1 MAVPS
6 LNLEEY
12 QFGDAGVLLNG
23 TSAVPFCDLTSI
35 EGLDNAP
42 FATSITDQDGRDG
55 GYVEAQYETTRTVT
69 LGGIVYA
76 NPSLLETYLDSLK
89 YNFRPLNVNTPLYFN
104 HGTGQIRCVFGKS
117 LGFKASKDQMR
128 RLGKAEFQVQIACE
142 DPRIYDSTVTTVTIP
157 VAGTGTATLIG
168 NRRAPAIMR
177 LNGPLTNPA
186 ITYLDLEL
194 WTNITMTFNTTLI
207 AGQYIDIDL
216 VLRTCLRETGASV
229 RHLMTFTGGTWVGN
243 ELVTHPVTWYL
254 LNGGSS
260 TLSLEAS
267 AGTGNLVIT
276 TRSAWR

>member
-142 DPRIYDSTVTTVTIP
+142 DPRIYDSTVTTVTIA
-157 VAGTGTATLIG
+157 VAGNGTATLIG
-168 NRRAPAIMR
+168 NRQAPAIMR

-186 ITYLDLEL
+186 ITFSG
-194 WTNITMTFNTTLI
+194 ITMTFNTTLI

-229 RHLMTFTGGTWVGN
+229 RHLMTFTGGTW
-243 ELVTHPVTWYL
+243 YL

-260 TLSLEAS
+260 TLSLAAS

>member
-1 MAVPS
+1 
-6 LNLEEY
+6 
-12 QFGDAGVLLNG
+12 
-23 TSAVPFCDLTSI
+23 
-35 EGLDNAP
+35 
-42 FATSITDQDGRDG
+42 
-55 GYVEAQYETTRTVT
+55 
-69 LGGIVYA
+69 
-76 NPSLLETYLDSLK
+76 
-89 YNFRPLNVNTPLYFN
+89 
-104 HGTGQIRCVFGKS
+104 
-117 LGFKASKDQMR
+117 MR

-142 DPRIYDSTVTTVTIP
+142 EPRIYDSTVTTVTIA
-157 VAGTGTATLIG
+157 VAGNGTATLIG
-168 NRRAPAIMR
+168 NRQAPAIMR

-186 ITYLDLEL
+186 ITFSG
-194 WTNITMTFNTTLI
+194 ITMTFNTTLI